1 MITKPA
7 EMPKPAA
14 TDPTEYDEEVIPFD
28 VVICKLANTKPPN
41 KAVETVQPKPKKTG
55 GSVKTKVIVQV
66 NVAYPQSF

>member
-7 EMPKPAA
+7 QMPKPAA

-55 GSVKTKVIVQV
+55 E
-66 NVAYPQSF
+66 A